1 MEELKI
7 EKNIPIPP
15 HKTGPKRLFKPSFF
29 EKLEVGDRF
38 VVPKKNYRTVGRVAE
53 KIKIKITTRTVTEP
67 PYDKGDFL
75 RVWRVE

>member
-1 MEELKI
+1 MEEPKL
-7 EKNIPIPP
+7 EKNIPITPT
-15 HKTGPKRLFKPSFF
+15 KGRKSLFKPSFF
-29 EKLEVGDRF
+29 EKLEVGDSF

-67 PYDKGDFL
+67 PYDKGDFI